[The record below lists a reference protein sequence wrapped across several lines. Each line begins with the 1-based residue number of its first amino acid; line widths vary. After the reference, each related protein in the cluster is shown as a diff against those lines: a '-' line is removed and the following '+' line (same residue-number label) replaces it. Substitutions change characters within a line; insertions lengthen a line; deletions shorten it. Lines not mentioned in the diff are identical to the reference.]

1 MEERWVSIPAALL
14 ERGEESHDVHAA
26 HWRAE
31 DAGEGVTVV
40 AVHGL
45 GGSHLNWSLLAPLL
59 VELDGVTEVWAPD
72 LAGFGLTEPG
82 SRTTTVGANVDLAT
96 AFIRT
101 VSPERPIVLIG
112 NSMGGLIGI
121 KIASRHPDL
130 LAGLVLVDPAA
141 PPRILGPL
149 DPQVLLRFSAFVV
162 PGVGER
168 WMRRMWSRTTPEEQ
182 VAQTMALVAASP
194 DALDAQTLE
203 HHVAIAA
210 RRRDMPHAISA
221 FIVAARSVVRHLV
234 IGRRRYWAAVDAI
247 STPTLLVHGA
257 ADRLIQDHVTEA
269 LVEHRPDWGFR
280 SYPDLGHV
288 PMLEDP
294 ARVSADIAEWLAEVG
309 LAEVA
314 SR

>member
-1 MEERWVSIPAALL
+1 MEERWVTVPASLL
-14 ERGEESHDVHAA
+14 DRGEASHEVHAA

-31 DAGEGVTVV
+31 DAEDGLTVV

-45 GGSHLNWSLLAPLL
+45 GGSHLNWALLAPLL
-59 VELDGVTEVWAPD
+59 LDGHGISEVWAPD

-96 AFIRT
+96 AFVRT
-101 VSPERPIVLIG
+101 VSPDRPVLLMG

-121 KIASRHPDL
+121 KIASRRPHL
-130 LAGLVLVDPAA
+130 LCGLVLVDPAA

-168 WMRRMWSRTTPEEQ
+168 WMRRLWARTTPEEQ
-182 VAQTMALVAASP
+182 VAQTMALVAAAP
-194 DALDAQTLE
+194 DAMDPTALE
-203 HHVAIAA
+203 QHVKIAA
-210 RRRDMPHAISA
+210 RRREMPHAISA

-247 STPTLLVHGA
+247 EVPTLLVHGA
-257 ADRLIQDHVTEA
+257 ADRLIQDHVTDS
-269 LVEHRPDWGFR
+269 LVEHRPDWAFR

-294 ARVSADIAEWLAEVG
+294 RRVADDIAAW
-309 LAEVA
+309 VA
-314 SR
+314 DEQLHETRTG